1 MGSFLRNLAL
11 SRRLLEVTMIGCL
24 LATTVR
30 ATAAEADK
38 QVLDAFR
45 RDVQPLLKQFCF
57 ECHAGPIKKKKD
69 PVRLDRL
76 DPDMI
81 KGPHAE
87 TWHDVLSQLNRGE
100 MPPEDEPQPSAAQ
113 RQKIVDWVTA
123 QLKRAAEVRR
133 NTGGHVVLRRLTRYE
148 YRNTMRDLLG
158 VDLDFAQNLPPEPN
172 SVDGFK
178 NNGASLG
185 ISPLQIEYYLKA
197 ARDALAK
204 AIVTGEKPKVI
215 KFDNKKAKKNEKA
228 KKNQKKKK
236 KNKKR
241 VKSTSRL
248 VRNEQFVVNLNEFPR
263 QGQFRIR
270 VWARAEMPKGAGYP
284 RMQVSIGL
292 KSDTKSPEEAVSQLD
307 ITATDKAEAYDFFG
321 RIEDFPLPG
330 HNPKF
335 PGMLLLV
342 RNVYTVQNRKAKKVK
357 GKSSNPVIHVASIE
371 FEGPLLDNWPPT
383 SHTRILLKR
392 NATDSDGQYARKVL
406 ARFMER
412 AYRRPVEQ
420 REVETIGRF
429 FDKIRPA
436 SPSLEEAIRE
446 TLARVLISPD
456 FLYLVEPAGTPE
468 KRTPLS
474 DFELASRLSYFLWST
489 MPDEPLLALARG
501 GKLRQ
506 AKVLEQQVRRMIADK
521 RSWNFVRNY
530 TNQWLNLSGL
540 ERVAVNPQY
549 YPRFDNR
556 LKDDMRGE
564 TQHFFAEILYKDLS
578 YMNLIDADF
587 TMLNR
592 RLAEHYGMPGPR
604 GNQFERVAIKAEHH
618 RGGLLA
624 QGSMLLSNSTGEDS
638 HPIKRAVW
646 LLDRLLDDPP
656 APPPPDVPEL
666 DKKNADLAGL
676 SVRKQLEMHRKKDAC
691 NSCHRGIDPWG
702 IPLENYDATGRW
714 RETIRGAIRKKKN
727 KKLPPVEAESVLPG
741 GHKISG
747 PQSLKKHL
755 LSNEKDR
762 LARACVKKLL
772 SYSLGRS
779 IELGDRQAVE
789 MLTKKFTQR
798 KYRLSDL
805 LVEIVKSEPFQ
816 TK

>member
-1 MGSFLRNLAL
+1 
-11 SRRLLEVTMIGCL
+11 
-24 LATTVR
+24 
-30 ATAAEADK
+30 
-38 QVLDAFR
+38 
-45 RDVQPLLKQFCF
+45 
-57 ECHAGPIKKKKD
+57 
-69 PVRLDRL
+69 
-76 DPDMI
+76 
-81 KGPHAE
+81 
-87 TWHDVLSQLNRGE
+87 
-100 MPPEDEPQPSAAQ
+100 
-113 RQKIVDWVTA
+113 
-123 QLKRAAEVRR
+123 
-133 NTGGHVVLRRLTRYE
+133 
-148 YRNTMRDLLG
+148 
-158 VDLDFAQNLPPEPN
+158 
-172 SVDGFK
+172 
-178 NNGASLG
+178 
-185 ISPLQIEYYLKA
+185 
-197 ARDALAK
+197 
-204 AIVTGEKPKVI
+204 
-215 KFDNKKAKKNEKA
+215 
-228 KKNQKKKK
+228 
-236 KNKKR
+236 
-241 VKSTSRL
+241 
-248 VRNEQFVVNLNEFPR
+248 
-263 QGQFRIR
+263 
-270 VWARAEMPKGAGYP
+270 
-284 RMQVSIGL
+284 
-292 KSDTKSPEEAVSQLD
+292 
-307 ITATDKAEAYDFFG
+307 
-321 RIEDFPLPG
+321 
-330 HNPKF
+330 
-335 PGMLLLV
+335 
-342 RNVYTVQNRKAKKVK
+342 
-357 GKSSNPVIHVASIE
+357 
-371 FEGPLLDNWPPT
+371 
-383 SHTRILLKR
+383 
-392 NATDSDGQYARKVL
+392 VL

-412 AYRRPVEQ
+412 AFRRPVEQ

-436 SPSLEEAIRE
+436 SPSLEEAMRE

-456 FLYLVEPAGTPE
+456 FLYLIEPAGTPG

-489 MPDEPLLALARG
+489 MPDEPLLTLARG

-506 AKVLEQQVRRMIADK
+506 AKILEQQVRRMIADK

-540 ERVAVNPQY
+540 DRVAVNPQY

-592 RLAEHYGMPGPR
+592 RLAEHYGMPGPQ

-618 RGGLLA
+618 RGGLLTH
-624 QGSMLLSNSTGEDS
+624 GSMLLTNSTGEDS

-666 DKKNADLAGL
+666 DKKMADLAGL

-714 RETIRGAIRKKKN
+714 RETIHGAIRKKKI
-727 KKLPPVEAESVLPG
+727 KKRSPVEAESVLPG

-747 PQSLKKHL
+747 PQSLKQHL
-755 LSNEKDR
+755 LSDEKDR

-779 IELGDRQAVE
+779 VELGDRQAVE
-789 MLTKKFTQR
+789 TLTKKFAQR

-805 LVEIVKSEPFQ
+805 IVEIVKSEPFQ